1 VHLADFQRQD
11 FIRLCERLRSRWN
24 VPFRPT
30 MLVAAFPLATALSY
44 AAPFRAPP
52 LLRAPARAAVLMQS
66 VTPADQSPVEQFTGL
81 VRGDLSF
88 QAVRTGA
95 DVDTPGLAICSP
107 DDCTT
112 VVPAEVVHTAKVGSY
127 FGLWFALSIGYA
139 VCNKRVTNALPLPW
153 CVAANVNPNSNPK
166 AKPNL

>member
-1 VHLADFQRQD
+1 MPAALASLISRSQLSSD
-11 FIRLCERLRSRWN
+11 CASRWN

-166 AKPNL
+166 AKPIL

>member
-1 VHLADFQRQD
+1 MGPAPAFPSSVILDAHPSSSDWP
-11 FIRLCERLRSRWN
+11 RSRWH
-24 VPFRPT
+24 VPFRRT
-30 MLVAAFPLATALSY
+30 MLVVAFPLATALSY

-127 FGLWFALSIGYA
+127 FGLYGTGQFDGQNSGHDFLGTVISLPFHLSF
-139 VCNKRVTNALPLPW
+139 
-153 CVAANVNPNSNPK
+153 
-166 AKPNL
+166 